1 MDSAFHT
8 GELKGKETVFM
19 KRWTVLFLIAAVVFT
34 SLPVYAGVSF
44 NGTRGFI
51 RTRTAD
57 TIGKG
62 KLNFQAIGQY
72 YQFGDSLREGVFSF
86 NDGEPGGAT
95 VDYHFIITRVSLTY
109 GLNEY
114 FEIAANLG
122 VRNWI
127 RRPDD
132 KGNHAGL
139 DSHTRGGLGDTDVI
153 GKICV
158 PLPTPHLKLAALGGA
173 SFASGNKSRRF
184 STNST
189 DFFIEGITTVD
200 FTEMESFVPTRLHI
214 NAGYTWNQNEDEG
227 YGIFWSDKPDSSGF
241 WPPGYPAVP
250 DGESGGY
257 NDAFHFNAAIEFPS
271 PQVTFFVEFD
281 WMQLMKLDEQTDLDP
296 WTSRVLPFDPE
307 TMSKNTL
314 TLTPGIVFASKSGTE
329 LKLAGD
335 INLNSGDKPAFSSA
349 PDWGGWIA
357 IAHTGTIIPKDSDKD
372 GIKDNADQCPEQP
385 EDLDGYQDEDGC
397 PDVDNDGD
405 GIPDIEDKC
414 PDLPEDV
421 DGFEDMDGCPD
432 LDNDQDGIA
441 DTDDRC
447 PNEPEDFDG
456 EEDQDGCPDLVKDSD
471 NDSVPDDID
480 RCPLQAEDIDGFQDE
495 DGCPDLDNDLDGIPD
510 ADDSCP
516 NAPET
521 FNGYED
527 EDGCPDEKPIEKEFI
542 LKGVHFES
550 GSAALTPDSYPIL
563 DDVIR
568 SLLAYPE
575 VAVEIH
581 GYTDSQGSASFNLD
595 LSQRRADSVKQYIVN
610 AGIDP
615 SRIVT
620 KGFGEAD
627 PIASNDT
634 PQGRAQNRRIEFRR
648 LN

>member
-1 MDSAFHT
+1 MKKLWTILA
-8 GELKGKETVFM
+8 LAAVFM
-19 KRWTVLFLIAAVVFT
+19 LV
-34 SLPVYAGVSF
+34 SLPALAGVSY
-44 NGTRGFI
+44 NGTRGLI

-62 KLNFQAIGQY
+62 KLNFQILGQY
-72 YQFGDSLREGVFSF
+72 YQSSDSLSILYFDF
-86 NDGEPGGAT
+86 ADGQAGDAT
-95 VDYHFIITRVSLTY
+95 VNYHFIISRVALTY
-109 GLNEY
+109 GLNDY
-114 FEIAANLG
+114 FEVAANLS

-127 RRPDD
+127 RRPDN
-132 KGNHAGL
+132 KGNHTEL
-139 DSHTRGGLGDTDVI
+139 ETFTRGGLGDTDVL
-153 GKICV
+153 GKICI

-173 SFASGNKSRRF
+173 SFASGNSERGF
-184 STNST
+184 TTNST
-189 DFFIEGITTVD
+189 DFFIEGLTTVD
-200 FTEMESFVPTRLHI
+200 FTDMDSFVPTRVHL
-214 NAGYTWNQNEDEG
+214 NAGYKWNQNEDYG
-227 YGIFWSDKPDSSGF
+227 SGIFWSEKPDSSGF

-250 DGESGGY
+250 AGESNSY

-281 WMQLMKLDEQTDLDP
+281 WDQLLNLDTNADLDS
-296 WTSRVLPFDPE
+296 TSRVLPYHADNF
-307 TMSKNTL
+307 SKSTL
-314 TLTPGIVFASKSGTE
+314 MLTPGLVLVSKSGTE
-329 LKLAGD
+329 LKAAVD

-349 PDWGGWIA
+349 PDWGVWVA
-357 IAHTGTIIPKDSDKD
+357 LSHTGTIIPKDTDKD
-372 GIKDNADQCPEQP
+372 GIKDNVDQCPEQP

-397 PDVDNDGD
+397 PDLDNDGD

-414 PDLPEDV
+414 PDLAEDF
-421 DGFEDMDGCPD
+421 DGFEDLDGCPD
-432 LDNDQDGIA
+432 LDNDQDGIS
-441 DTDDRC
+441 DVDDRC

-471 NDSVPDDID
+471 NDGVPDDID

-510 ADDSCP
+510 VDDKCP

-521 FNGYED
+521 FNGYKD

-550 GSAALTPDSYPIL
+550 SSAALTPDSYPVL

-575 VAVEIH
+575 VNVEIR
-581 GYTDSQGSASFNLD
+581 GYTDSQGPASFNLE
-595 LSQRRADSVKQYIVN
+595 LSRRRADSVKQYLVN

-615 SRIVT
+615 ARVVT

-627 PIASNDT
+627 PIADNKS